1 MTSSFLATGPGR
13 LAASALALSLTGF
26 VFCLVWLEALVP
38 TLVFLAVGALV
49 VTWARSAQ
57 DQVARIDEAVTMLQA
72 LVQGPTSQ
80 RLVPAP
86 GQAEA
91 DALVSA
97 INRLADDIGQQD
109 AILAQAARF
118 AGDLQ
123 RGQLERRFS
132 PQGASGH
139 LKELLVAVN
148 ALAATADAFLRE
160 TTACLDTVGQ
170 TRSGDRRVDDAGL
183 NGAFLAGAR
192 SVNHTT
198 TFFASRLDSFA
209 KLAEGFKATGG
220 RVSTTLR
227 AAAADLQGQ
236 LASTGADDH
245 RAGANSLQTVAGASE
260 ELTASIAE
268 INQLAHRSLQEARSA
283 VEKAVQSDKEVNRLV
298 SAAAQVTD
306 VVSLIRTVAAQTNL
320 LALNATIEAA
330 RAGDAG
336 KGFAVVASEVKQL
349 SNQTA
354 AATDEI
360 SGLVHEIQ
368 SAVKQVATSL
378 TQTRAT
384 VGQIEVS
391 SSAIAAAMEEQT
403 AATNEIARS
412 VEHTASSLSTSV
424 GVIEESS
431 TQLVDEIDRFL
442 DGLRKAA

>member
-1 MTSSFLATGPGR
+1 MTPSFLATGPGR
-13 LAASALALSLTGF
+13 LAAAALTLSVAGF
-26 VFCLVWLEALVP
+26 VLCVSWLQALVP
-38 TLVFLAVGALV
+38 ALGFLAVGALV

-57 DQVARIDEAVTMLQA
+57 DQQARIDEAVAMLQA
-72 LVQGPTSQ
+72 LAQGPTAQ
-80 RLVPAP
+80 RLAQDTAP
-86 GQAEA
+86 DGLGG
-91 DALVSA
+91 LVAA
-97 INRLADDIGQQD
+97 INHLADHVGEQD
-109 AILAQAARF
+109 AIVAQTARF
-118 AGDLQ
+118 AGELQ
-123 RGQLERRFS
+123 RGQLERRFT
-132 PQGASGH
+132 PQGASGP
-139 LKELLVAVN
+139 LNDLVVALN
-148 ALAATADAFLRE
+148 ALAATADTFLRE
-160 TTACLDTVGQ
+160 ANTCLGTVGE
-170 TRSGDRRVDDAGL
+170 TKAADRRVDEAGL

-209 KLAEGFKATGG
+209 KLAEGFKASGG
-220 RVSTTLR
+220 RVSATLR
-227 AAAADLQGQ
+227 AAATDLQGQ
-236 LASTGADDH
+236 LASTGGADH
-245 RAGANSLQTVAGASE
+245 RAASNSLQTVAGASE

-268 INQLAHRSLQEARSA
+268 INQLAHRSLQDARGA
-283 VEKAVQSDKEVNRLV
+283 VEKAVQSDKEVNKLV
-298 SAAAQVTD
+298 NAAAQVTA

-354 AATDEI
+354 SATDEI
-360 SGLVHEIQ
+360 SGLVDEIQ
-368 SAVKQVATSL
+368 SAVKLVAASL
-378 TQTRAT
+378 TETRTT

-424 GVIEESS
+424 GVIEQSS
-431 TQLVDEIDRFL
+431 AQLVDEIDRFL